1 LPPPAALSRRSITAV
16 TSIHSAARPSVILAT
31 LAAIAIALAVCAT
44 AATVIV
50 ASDVTRERERVQE
63 HGAVASISV
72 SEAREALSTMPS
84 LRATIDSL
92 TASLAPFAPADS
104 LTIALMT
111 VQWDSRP
118 AQHRAVFAPSRLEVH
133 PDAAPASSLSDLND
147 AVLALRG
154 ERALDSALLNPVLA
168 DTASAW
174 LDVWRRFARSAPLPP
189 LWGYRDGLP
198 GVSSSFD
205 LPIRGYTGVRHLQ
218 LLNEAA
224 GRVALSRG
232 DARTALLRA
241 QENVAATR
249 HYLDSPL
256 LTDFAFGR
264 SIAVQA
270 SRLIADAARALGD
283 SATLALAASL
293 AQLAAN
299 SSASFLALN
308 RAAER
313 DAASPSGTLAME
325 LFDDDKL
332 PFAVRVEILYAC
344 GHTREVLFGFAPER
358 EQRLATLAAQHRDH
372 PAFGPL
378 LGLMPAAARQVREN
392 PVSLLEPGVWP
403 TAGALDGVL
412 PDAVAARAVLCQQ
425 SF

>member
-1 LPPPAALSRRSITAV
+1 M
-16 TSIHSAARPSVILAT
+16 TSTHSAARPTVILAT

-63 HGAVASISV
+63 HGAVTSVSV
-72 SEAREALSTMPS
+72 SEARAALSTMPS
-84 LRATIDSL
+84 LRATIEAL
-92 TASLAPFAPADS
+92 AAPLAPFAPADS

-118 AQHRAVFAPSRLEVH
+118 AQHRAVFAPSRAEMH
-133 PDAAPASSLSDLND
+133 PDVAPAGSMSDAND
-147 AVLALRG
+147 VVLALRG
-154 ERALDSALLNPVLA
+154 EKLLDSAQLGRVLS

-205 LPIRGYTGVRHLQ
+205 LPMRSYNGVRQLY
-218 LLNEAA
+218 LLNEAV
-224 GRVALSRG
+224 GRLALTRG

-249 HYLDSPL
+249 HYLDSPI
-256 LTDFAFGR
+256 LTDFSFGR

-270 SRLIADAARALGD
+270 GRLIADAARALGD
-283 SATLALAASL
+283 SATLALAVSL
-293 AQLAAN
+293 EQLAAN
-299 SSASFLALN
+299 SSASFVALN

-313 DAASPSGTLAME
+313 DAASPTGTLAME
-325 LFDDDKL
+325 LFDDEKL
-332 PFAVRVEILYAC
+332 PFAVRVEILYAMISGAC
-344 GHTREVLFGFAPER
+344 GHTREVLFGFAPQR
-358 EQRLATLAAQHRDH
+358 EQRLAELAAQHRGH
-372 PAFGPL
+372 PVFGPM

-392 PVSLLEPGVWP
+392 PTSLLAPTAWP
-403 TAGALDGVL
+403 TAGSLDGLL